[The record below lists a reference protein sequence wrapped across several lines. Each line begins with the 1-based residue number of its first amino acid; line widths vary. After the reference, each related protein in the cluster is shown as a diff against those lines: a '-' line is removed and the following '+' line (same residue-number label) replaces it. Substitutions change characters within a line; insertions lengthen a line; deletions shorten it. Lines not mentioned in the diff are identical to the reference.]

1 MWTPGGEAVFQAQ
14 LMEILTN
21 KEYFFKKKHH
31 PVGPENLSHRG
42 CAAGG
47 TVRREEKPFSVMLVV
62 M

>member
-1 MWTPGGEAVFQAQ
+1 MFQAQ

-47 TVRREEKPFSVMLVV
+47 TVRREEKPFSVLLVV

>member
-21 KEYFFKKKHH
+21 KEYFFLKETSSSRTRES
-31 PVGPENLSHRG
+31 VTQG